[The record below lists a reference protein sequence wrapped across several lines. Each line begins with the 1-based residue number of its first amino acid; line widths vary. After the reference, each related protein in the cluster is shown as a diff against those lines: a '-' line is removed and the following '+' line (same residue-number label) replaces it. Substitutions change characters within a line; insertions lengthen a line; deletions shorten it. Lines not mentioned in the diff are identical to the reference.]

1 MLSKYYYVYIMTNVS
16 GTLYIGVT
24 SNLEKRVYQH
34 REKIIAGFTARYNIT
49 QLVYIETFD
58 HPSDAIAREKQ
69 LKRWG
74 RTKKIKLIESTNPS
88 WDDLGP
94 AVLEG

>member
-16 GTLYIGVT
+16 GTLYIGIT
-24 SNLEKRVYQH
+24 SNLQGRVYQH
-34 REKIIAGFTARYNIT
+34 RKKVMAGFTARYNIT
-49 QLVYIETFD
+49 RLVYIETFD

-74 RTKKIKLIESTNPS
+74 RAKKIKLIESTNPS